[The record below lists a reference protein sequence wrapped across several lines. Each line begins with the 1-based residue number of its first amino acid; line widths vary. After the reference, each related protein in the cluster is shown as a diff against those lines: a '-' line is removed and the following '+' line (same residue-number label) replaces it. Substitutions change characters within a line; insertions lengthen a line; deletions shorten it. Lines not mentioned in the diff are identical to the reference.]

1 MVVAAEG
8 WILDRRYRLER
19 RVVSGSIGEVWQGFD
34 VVLSRPVAVRLLD
47 TDPGTD
53 PAALARFKV
62 EARRASAV
70 THENIAKVFD
80 YNDAVAGQPPFLVTE
95 FVDGRSLAEVLASG
109 PLGVSATVG
118 IVAQVAAGMA
128 AAHEAGLTGLDVTPA
143 NVVLSAEGTVK
154 VTDLGIGSLAGSERT
169 GGPGGAA
176 PAYSA
181 PECVAGERRTPSA
194 DLYSLGVLA
203 DECLRGEPPF
213 TGTPL
218 ELDAAHMARDRPPLP
233 GAIPAAVIALIM
245 ELTDKDPARRPAS
258 AALVAERASA
268 LREQVAPPSPGPP
281 AAAVAGPPTLQ
292 FPAAPRPASQA
303 PAPQALADQW
313 PAPQALADRWPA
325 PQAVAD
331 RWPAPQAVADQ
342 SLARRP
348 SPRRLLLVAVAAV
361 AVVASALVLASHLDQ
376 TPRLAQNAVQAGRAT
391 AEVNGAAFKDVPVG
405 VAGARL
411 RRMGFL
417 VRIRWRQSASVPA
430 GLVIAVSPTGRLP
443 LGSLVS
449 VLGSRPGGESGW
461 KTLSGPARNRHHQGR
476 HVRQGGPTGKASHST
491 GASSSPSP
499 SPAPTPTPSPTGTP
513 SPAPSQSPTSSPA
526 PVSSP
531 SGTDNP

>member
-47 TDPGTD
+47 TDRGTD

-118 IVAQVAAGMA
+118 IVAQVAAGIA

-143 NVVLSAEGTVK
+143 NVVLCAEGTVK
-154 VTDLGIGSLAGSERT
+154 VTDLGIGSLAGSERA
-169 GGPGGAA
+169 GGPAGAA

-203 DECLRGEPPF
+203 DECLRGEPAF

-218 ELDAAHMARDRPPLP
+218 ELDAAHMVRVRPPLP
-233 GAIPAAVIALIM
+233 GAIPAEVTALIM

-268 LREQVAPPSPGPP
+268 LREQVASPSPGPP

-292 FPAAPRPASQA
+292 FPAALRPASGV
-303 PAPQALADQW
+303 PASQ
-313 PAPQALADRWPA
+313 
-325 PQAVAD
+325 V
-331 RWPAPQAVADQ
+331 PAPQAVADQ

-361 AVVASALVLASHLDQ
+361 AVAASALVLASHLDQ

-461 KTLSGPARNRHHQGR
+461 KTLGGPARNRHHQGR
-476 HVRQGGPTGKASHST
+476 HVRQGGPHGKASHSQA
-491 GASSSPSP
+491 ASSPPSP

-513 SPAPSQSPTSSPA
+513 SPAPSQSPTGSPA